1 MERNAQDNFHDMES
15 GVKMLTC
22 TGGDEQLSTK
32 KTKKGSWAYGARITL
47 FEGFIFYD
55 ICLFMDLNKFSFTQT
70 RNLICLLE
78 VPEICARQANIPTP
92 SH

>member
-1 MERNAQDNFHDMES
+1 MEQDTQDDFHDAES
-15 GVKMLTC
+15 SVKTLTC
-22 TGGDEQLSTK
+22 TGGDEQELHK

-47 FEGFIFYD
+47 FEGFVFYD

-78 VPEICARQANIPTP
+78 VAEICARQANIPTP